1 MADNKAPALTEA
13 NYNIKLILGVD
24 PNHKSKV
31 IDITKPIVE
40 ALSYNDVFPEGID
53 DMGIAYRIIG
63 VLEQTTG
70 PGAPNYL
77 HSPALR
83 TNRQFM
89 FLIQDINR
97 ILDATIVNN
106 KQLEA
111 VKGLVAGV
119 FKKHDDDCMAGI
131 NRVLAEHIDSQTQ
144 DILNSVI

>member
-13 NYNIKLILGVD
+13 NYNIKLILGAS
-24 PNHKSKV
+24 PSYKSRV
-31 IDITKPIVE
+31 IDITKPVVE
-40 ALSYNDVFPEGID
+40 ALSYRDVFPDGVD
-53 DMGIAYRIIG
+53 DIGIAYKIIG

-83 TNRQFM
+83 TNRQFL

-111 VKGLVAGV
+111 VKQLVEEV
-119 FKKHDDDCMAGI
+119 FKKHDNDCMTGI
-131 NRVLAEHIDSQTQ
+131 DKVLSENMI
-144 DILNSVI
+144 

>member
-1 MADNKAPALTEA
+1 MADNKATALTEA
-13 NYNIKLILGVD
+13 NYNIKLILGVS

-40 ALSYNDVFPEGID
+40 ALSYSDIFPEGLD
-53 DMGIAYRIIG
+53 DIGIAYKIIG

-70 PGAPNYL
+70 PGVPNYL

-89 FLIQDINR
+89 FLVQDINR

-111 VKGLVAGV
+111 VKGLVAEV
-119 FKKHDDDCMAGI
+119 FRKHDDDCMAGI
-131 NRVLAEHIDSQTQ
+131 EHVLAKHTND
-144 DILNSVI
+144 

>member
-1 MADNKAPALTEA
+1 MADNKATALTEA

-24 PNHKSKV
+24 PNHRSKI
-31 IDITKPIVE
+31 IDITKPIVD
-40 ALSYNDVFPEGID
+40 ALSYRDIFPEGVD
-53 DMGIAYRIIG
+53 DIGIAHRIIG

-83 TNRQFM
+83 TNRQFIS
-89 FLIQDINR
+89 LVQDINR

-111 VKGLVAGV
+111 VKELVADV
-119 FKKHDDDCMAGI
+119 FKKYDDDCMAGI

-144 DILNSVI
+144 DILNSL